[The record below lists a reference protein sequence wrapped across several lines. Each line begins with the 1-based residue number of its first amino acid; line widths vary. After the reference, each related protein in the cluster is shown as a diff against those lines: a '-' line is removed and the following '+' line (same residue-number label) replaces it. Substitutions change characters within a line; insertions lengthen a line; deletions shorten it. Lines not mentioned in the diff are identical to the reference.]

1 VFDVSDIKGNDY
13 IQSACYY
20 IKQLTQIDAKS
31 FQTWNKIMESRRLRN
46 IITHSNGRLENTED
60 IALAK
65 KYKVLDD
72 SMLEILS
79 TRPIQQICITY
90 EYSKSFLTTL
100 RKFFNE
106 LYSLIKAGN
115 YL

>member
-1 VFDVSDIKGNDY
+1 
-13 IQSACYY
+13 
-20 IKQLTQIDAKS
+20 
-31 FQTWNKIMESRRLRN
+31 MRN
-46 IITHSNGRLENTED
+46 IITHSNGRLENAED

-79 TRPIQQICITY
+79 TRPIQQIFITY

-100 RKFFNE
+100 IKFFNE
-106 LYSLIKAGN
+106 LYIGIEAGN

>member
-1 VFDVSDIKGNDY
+1 MLTQGLK
-13 IQSACYY
+13 
-20 IKQLTQIDAKS
+20 KLTQIDAKS
-31 FQTWNKIMESRRLRN
+31 FQTWNKIMEGRRLRN
-46 IITHSNGRLENTED
+46 IITHSNGRLENAKD

-79 TRPIQQICITY
+79 TRPIQQIFITY
-90 EYSKSFLTTL
+90 EYSKSFLITL
-100 RKFFNE
+100 IKFFKE
-106 LYSLIKAGN
+106 LYSAIEAGN